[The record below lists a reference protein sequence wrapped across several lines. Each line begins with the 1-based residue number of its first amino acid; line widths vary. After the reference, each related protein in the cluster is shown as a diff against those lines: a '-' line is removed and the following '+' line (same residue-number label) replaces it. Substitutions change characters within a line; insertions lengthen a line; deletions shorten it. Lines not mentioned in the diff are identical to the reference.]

1 MLRNVRRGFT
11 LIELLIV
18 VVIIGILAAVAIP
31 KFTSTRGRAAR
42 SAGLADLHNLATG
55 QEGFF
60 FDSNR
65 YAGIGDTGSGPGR
78 LIFTPSTG
86 HTNLTIV
93 AVPAGWNATL
103 DVPGGQ
109 RCGIYYG
116 SASRPTGMPASTQS
130 GVPVCW

>member
-1 MLRNVRRGFT
+1 MPRHIRRGFT

-31 KFTSTRGRAAR
+31 KFSNTRVRAAR

-65 YAGIGDTGSGPGR
+65 YAGLSDTGSGPGK

-86 HTNLTIV
+86 HTNLNIV
-93 AVPAGWNATL
+93 AVPSGWNATL

-109 RCGIYYG
+109 RCGIFYG
-116 SASRPTGMPASTQS
+116 LASRPTGMPTSVQS
-130 GVPVCW
+130 GVPACW